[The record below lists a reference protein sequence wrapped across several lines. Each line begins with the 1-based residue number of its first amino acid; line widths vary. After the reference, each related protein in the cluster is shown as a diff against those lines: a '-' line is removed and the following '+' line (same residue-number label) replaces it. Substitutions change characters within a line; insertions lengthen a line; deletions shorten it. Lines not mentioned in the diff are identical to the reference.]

1 MTFAFGAGPVGPDR
15 KYRAE
20 WGMKGRK
27 RAVISGCVHHIYQ
40 RTLNGELIFYTI
52 RDHLVHFSILS
63 VCARR
68 YRLTILALCQM
79 PEHLHLTA
87 KPLSKKQLADFVRDA
102 TACFVREYNRAVGR
116 TGPLFDSRF
125 GSAPK
130 TKEKKVRENLVYV
143 YNNAGERGLC
153 TYAEEYPWNFLA
165 YATSEHPFSNPFV
178 YSKASWRMKKAVR
191 EAKARARS
199 GDFLRYSFLE
209 RIFAGLD
216 REESAQLSDML
227 VRLYYFID
235 LRRASLIMDPLKKC
249 WLPYTPT
256 LGPNMISEKFSMQV
270 RTGSTPK
277 CRWSSTNLEGTGISA
292 KQRSLPQMRKSGC
305 SICCKKRR
313 KPPAGRS
320 LNSFT

>member
-1 MTFAFGAGPVGPDR
+1 
-15 KYRAE
+15 
-20 WGMKGRK
+20 MKGRK

-178 YSKASWRMKKAVR
+178 YSKASWRMKKAIR

-235 LRRASLIMDPLKKC
+235 FEADIAYYGSFEKMLAAIHSNTGTEYDNREVFDAGTDRIYAKMSMVIYKLGRYRNIREATVASPD
-249 WLPYTPT
+249 
-256 LGPNMISEKFSMQV
+256 EKV
-270 RTGSTPK
+270 RLFHLLQEKTEASG
-277 CRWSSTNLEGTGISA
+277 RQIA
-292 KQRSLPQMRKSGC
+292 KFLHMM
-305 SICCKKRR
+305 
-313 KPPAGRS
+313 
-320 LNSFT
+320 